1 MPTGNDVILSNY
13 VHDAADG
20 GFFKLDIADS
30 VLCAVVGLCDSV
42 RNAARNVASSTFGA
56 NRTVY
61 RDGLICYLLTV
72 LFSLSFVS
80 CNVFIFVRTDCGISC

>member
-1 MPTGNDVILSNY
+1 MPTGNDVILSNN
-13 VHDAADG
+13 VHDTANG
-20 GFFKLDIADS
+20 VFFKLDVADS
-30 VLCAVVGLCDSV
+30 VLGTVVGFGDRV

-56 NRTVY
+56 NCTVY

-80 CNVFIFVRTDCGISC
+80 CNVFIFMRTDCGISR

>member
-1 MPTGNDVILSNY
+1 MYLSNN
-13 VHDAADG
+13 VHDAANRV
-20 GFFKLDIADS
+20 FFKLDIADS
-30 VLCAVVGLCDSV
+30 VLGAVVGLCDRV
-42 RNAARNVASSTFGA
+42 RNAARNIASSTFWT

-80 CNVFIFVRTDCGISC
+80 RNVLIFVRTDCGISR